1 MTKIIIGFFYI
12 FLKTTSAF
20 SPFMLLVLRL
30 WIAHVFWVSGIL
42 KIEDFDNTI
51 ALFRDEYQVPLLPPV
66 FAAVMGT
73 IFEIS
78 CPILLTLGL
87 GTRIATL
94 PLLAMTAVIQF
105 TYDQNIQH
113 AYWAML
119 LGTILCFGAGKLSAD
134 YLIKKRFGILLEKNL

>member
-1 MTKIIIGFFYI
+1 MSLTFISKIYSN
-12 FLKTTSAF
+12 FLSLSNSLT
-20 SPFMLLVLRL
+20 PVMLLILRL

-42 KIEDFDNTI
+42 KLEDFDNTI
-51 ALFRDEYQVPLLPPV
+51 ALFREEYQVPLLPPV
-66 FAAVMGT
+66 FAAIMGT

-87 GTRIATL
+87 STRLATL

-119 LGTILCFGAGKLSAD
+119 LGTILCLGAGKFSLD
-134 YLIKKRFGILLEKNL
+134 YRIEKLFKQKV

>member
-1 MTKIIIGFFYI
+1 MTKIIIGFFNI
-12 FLKTTSAF
+12 FLKTTSVF
-20 SPFMLLVLRL
+20 SPFMLLILRL
-30 WIAHVFWVSGIL
+30 WIAHIFWVSGIL

-66 FAAVMGT
+66 FVAVMGT

-87 GTRIATL
+87 GVRFATL

-119 LGTILCFGAGKLSAD
+119 LGTILCFGAGKFSAD
-134 YLIKKRFGILLEKNL
+134 YLIKKRFGSLLEKKR

>member
-1 MTKIIIGFFYI
+1 MTKNIFGFLNI
-12 FLKTTSAF
+12 FLKTTSA
-20 SPFMLLVLRL
+20 SSHLMLFILRL

-42 KIEDFDNTI
+42 KIEDFENTV
-51 ALFRDEYQVPLLPPV
+51 ALFRDEYQVPFLPPV
-66 FAAVMGT
+66 FAAIMGT

-87 GTRIATL
+87 GTRLATL
-94 PLLAMTAVIQF
+94 PLLVMTAVIQF

-119 LGTILCFGAGKLSAD
+119 LGTILCSGAGKFSAD
-134 YLIKKRFGILLEKNL
+134 YLIKQRFGSLLENKR